1 MKPAG
6 YEETFVKEAR
16 RRAGAQAEAAGAGHA
31 PIHVRGG
38 AAAPVISSTAKE
50 QGADLIVVGAHPRR
64 ALTRFL
70 VGSTAER
77 VIRLAHRPVL
87 VAVEARRQPFRRIL
101 AALDLSTQ
109 SEVVLE
115 TAAAIALADGAEVR
129 ALYVQEPLPPMLMEA
144 AAFDQEEYRRQG
156 RGQME
161 RLLEEVALPAG
172 VTAAGRVREGRAG
185 HEILEEAQD
194 WDADLVV
201 LGTHGFGFF
210 ERLLLGS
217 TSTHVLRHGQRATI
231 IVPPAEEP

>member
-1 MKPAG
+1 MEPAG

-16 RRAGAQAEAAGAGHA
+16 QRAGAQAEEAGAGHA

-87 VAVEARRQPFRRIL
+87 VAVQARRQPFRRIL

-109 SEVVLE
+109 SKVVLE

-129 ALYVQEPLPPMLMEA
+129 ALYIQEPLPPMLMEA

-217 TSTHVLRHGQRATI
+217 TSIHVLRHGHRATI

>member
-16 RRAGAQAEAAGAGHA
+16 RRAGAQAEEAGAGHA

-129 ALYVQEPLPPMLMEA
+129 ALYIQEPLPPMLMEA
-144 AAFDQEEYRRQG
+144 AAYDQEEYRRQG

-185 HEILEEAQD
+185 HEILEEAEPVGAQHD
-194 WDADLVV
+194 QVGVPILSFCENLMAGPTLTDPP
-201 LGTHGFGFF
+201 LGGNARG
-210 ERLLLGS
+210 
-217 TSTHVLRHGQRATI
+217 
-231 IVPPAEEP
+231 